1 MPALEV
7 ADIFRRHGESYRRAH
22 ADHLSRTERRV
33 MGAIEAC
40 RTAALGGHVERC
52 AECGLVRISYNSC
65 RDRHC
70 PKCQGSARAAWLAE
84 RQAELLPVPYFHVV
98 FTLPAPAA
106 EIAFQNK
113 AAVYAILFRATA
125 ETLRT
130 IAADQQAAASATST
144 LSPLQLS
151 PILATRS
158 RFTAPMSDFRRTIL
172 AWRCKS
178 ASRSILLRAIWTAP
192 QPTASRQLGRSA
204 RRAKI
209 TGRPLVSAAI
219 RNSKPARSVPNQ
231 RPRCPKPRAAHSRD
245 HGPSRSGSM
254 LIEAGFD
261 VAFECPAATPLIL
274 QLSIHPSWDA
284 RPADPG
290 PDRLGSLSADASV
303 SRPFRQSGHAR
314 GSSRRGSSRSP
325 IASSFRT
332 RASRTKHHPTCTSR
346 AHTVQRRKSPR
357 RCRRPAN
364 RCARASDFHLNPYP
378 AAAKSFWRSS
388 GLEQVADFGRLR
400 RRRRR
405 RWSGSPWR
413 AVGP

>member
-1 MPALEV
+1 MPGRKF
-7 ADIFRRHGESYRRAH
+7 ICRAP
-22 ADHLSRTERRV
+22 D
-33 MGAIEAC
+33 
-40 RTAALGGHVERC
+40 
-52 AECGLVRISYNSC
+52 GLIS
-65 RDRHC
+65 
-70 PKCQGSARAAWLAE
+70 
-84 RQAELLPVPYFHVV
+84 
-98 FTLPAPAA
+98 
-106 EIAFQNK
+106 
-113 AAVYAILFRATA
+113 IL
-125 ETLRT
+125 
-130 IAADQQAAASATST
+130 QAAASATST

-192 QPTASRQLGRSA
+192 QPTASRRLGRCA

-290 PDRLGSLSADASV
+290 PDRLGSLSADAFV

-314 GSSRRGSSRSP
+314 RSP
-325 IASSFRT
+325 GGARHVLRSLRHSG

-378 AAAKSFWRSS
+378 AAAK
-388 GLEQVADFGRLR
+388 
-400 RRRRR
+400 
-405 RWSGSPWR
+405 
-413 AVGP
+413 